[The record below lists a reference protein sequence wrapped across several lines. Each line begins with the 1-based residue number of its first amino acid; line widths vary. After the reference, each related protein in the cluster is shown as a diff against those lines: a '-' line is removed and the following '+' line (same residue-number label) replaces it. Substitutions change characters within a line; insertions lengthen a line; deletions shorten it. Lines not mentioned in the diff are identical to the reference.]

1 MPTGGKLI
9 AAVCFAALAFF
20 ISGLIIPFLPEGTP
34 VGKFGPI
41 NALIGLIMGW
51 VVMGKGAGK
60 KLSQSFGYG
69 LTTLAATVFW
79 CLVVWAGWAMLQNS
93 LRLRYDGPMDALKDM
108 AQLAIDY
115 AKLIAVQAVVIPAV
129 VGALFMAWV
138 TDFFARRWS

>member
-9 AAVCFAALAFF
+9 AAVCFAALAYF

-34 VGKFGPI
+34 VGRFGPI
-41 NALIGLIMGW
+41 NALVGLIMGW
-51 VVMGKGAGK
+51 VIMGNGAGK
-60 KLSQSFGYG
+60 TLRQSLGFG

-79 CLVVWAGWAMLQNS
+79 CLIVWAGHAMLQNS
-93 LRLRYDGPMDALKDM
+93 LRLRYDGPVEALQDM

-115 AKLIAVQAVVIPAV
+115 AKLVAVRAVVIPAI

>member
-51 VVMGKGAGK
+51 VIMGKGAGK
-60 KLSQSFGYG
+60 SLRQSLGYG

-79 CLVVWAGWAMLQNS
+79 CLVAWAGWAMLQNS

-115 AKLIAVQAVVIPAV
+115 AKLIAVQAVVIPAL